1 MRKLVLIFML
11 VSVPF
16 SAFMTVYQ
24 VFRSEQ
30 LRRDISVLAE
40 KQQGLF
46 ERNKRMIANIA
57 ILRSPER
64 IDELARKEL
73 HLKEIDDKRIIHI
86 EITGQEGG
94 GE

>member
-40 KQQGLF
+40 KQQSLF

-64 IDELARKEL
+64 IDELARNEL